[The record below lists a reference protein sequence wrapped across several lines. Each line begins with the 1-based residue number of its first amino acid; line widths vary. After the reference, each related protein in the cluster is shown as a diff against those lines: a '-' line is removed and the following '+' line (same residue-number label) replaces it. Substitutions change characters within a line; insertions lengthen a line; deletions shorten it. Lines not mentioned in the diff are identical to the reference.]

1 MKTTTIFAILFN
13 FATAFIAYCETTPE
27 EELLNT
33 TRNVYISSINK
44 YLNNKKIEPKSI
56 LTEEQVVKSTIEQ
69 LLEKLNVDINAREY
83 DGPHESI
90 RKSYNSML
98 NYKKQVA
105 AKRIQTIEDAI
116 KSNNNKLLSEQAKQ
130 SLEEDLRG
138 SLMRL
143 ISCVTMLI
151 EDDPFGKD
159 PVKKKDE
166 TLDKLTEEYWSIK
179 NKLAILVKPEVP
191 ATVPK

>member
-13 FATAFIAYCETTPE
+13 FATAFTASCETTPE

-33 TRNVYISSINK
+33 TRDVYISSIQK
-44 YLNNKKIEPKSI
+44 YLNNKKIEPKST

-69 LLEKLNVDINAREY
+69 LLEKLHIDINAREY
-83 DGPHESI
+83 DGPNESI

-98 NYKKQVA
+98 QYKKKVA
-105 AKRIQTIEDAI
+105 AERIQIIEQAI
-116 KSNNNKLLSEQAKQ
+116 KTRNNKLLSEQAKQ
-130 SLEEDLRG
+130 SLEEDLRE

-151 EDDPFGKD
+151 EDDPFGKN

-166 TLDKLTEEYWSIK
+166 TLDKLTKEYWSIK
-179 NKLAILVKPEVP
+179 NRLDKLVKPEVS